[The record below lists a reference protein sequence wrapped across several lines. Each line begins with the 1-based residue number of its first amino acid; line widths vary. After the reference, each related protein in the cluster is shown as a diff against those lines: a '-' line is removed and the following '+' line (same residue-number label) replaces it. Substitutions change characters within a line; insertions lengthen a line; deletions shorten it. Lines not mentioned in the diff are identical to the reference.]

1 MPESTSGPGSGQVG
15 RWPLVPF
22 DDRLAAALA
31 AAPAD
36 AVAVVDEDAQ
46 PPRAVTFEQLRA
58 MVDSFRAQVV
68 ALGVGPGHLV
78 PILARPSPE
87 CVALVLALLRERA
100 AFCVLNER
108 FTAVERAD
116 LVERMQPVGLVVDA
130 PGAALIT
137 PEDGPESGPEHGHA
151 PILLEVAGTTRPAGW
166 SHPVLSVAAP
176 IAPPS
181 PRSGSSAFDGIAHAH
196 FSSGST
202 GGPKAVLGTREGLSH
217 FADVQIDGC
226 GLTAADRL
234 LCIVGFGSNLGLVQ
248 IFSALF
254 SGASLHL
261 TRARDRALGE
271 IIRRAGITGLG
282 GSTPLWTAALAASAG
297 HETLFGDVPTLRYIS
312 TGGLHMPRTRFRELI
327 ARLGGGVAVYEI
339 FGQAEVRQM
348 THFPISAAEH
358 TPRFESVGR
367 AVAGSH
373 LFVALDE
380 ETVAPVGAV
389 GEVAHW
395 GPGVMAGYLG
405 RPELTASVLRTHAA
419 FPGRTV
425 VYTGDLGYQDHE
437 GYVFLKGRESRAVHL
452 EDGRTVWPAAVEDAL
467 ATFPGV
473 TDAIAVGVAAGAW
486 AGGRTVLAAA
496 VVAAGDVDPVAV
508 REHAATRLPAQAVPV
523 HIAVWP
529 ALPSTPNG
537 KPAVAL
543 ITSRLA
549 TELDVEL
556 SDDRAG

>member
-1 MPESTSGPGSGQVG
+1 MSEPVG

-31 AAPAD
+31 AGPAD
-36 AVAVVDEDAQ
+36 AVAVVDEDAS
-46 PPRAVTFEQLRA
+46 PPRTVTFAQLRA
-58 MVDSFRAQVV
+58 MVEEFRAQLV
-68 ALGVGPGHLV
+68 ALGVGPGHLA

-87 CVALVLALLRERA
+87 CVALILALLRERA
-100 AFCVLNER
+100 AFCVLSER
-108 FTAVERAD
+108 FTAVERVD
-116 LVERMQPVGLVVDA
+116 LVERMQPVGLVVDG
-130 PGAALIT
+130 PGAALIAQ
-137 PEDGPESGPEHGHA
+137 EEGYH
-151 PILLEVAGTTRPAGW
+151 PILLEVAGADRPAGW
-166 SHPVLSVAAP
+166 AHPVLSLSAP
-176 IAPPS
+176 VAPPA
-181 PRSGSSAFDGIAHAH
+181 PRTGSAAFDGIAHAH

-202 GGPKAVLGTREGLSH
+202 GGPKAVLGTRDGLSH

-282 GSTPLWTAALAASAG
+282 GSTPLWTAALAATAG
-297 HETLFGDVPTLRYIS
+297 HDTLFGDVPTLRYIS
-312 TGGLHMPRTRFRELI
+312 TGGLHMPRTRFSELI
-327 ARLGGGVAVYEI
+327 TRLGGDVAVYEI

-358 TPRFESVGR
+358 TPRFGSVGR

-373 LFVALDE
+373 LFVTIDE
-380 ETVAPVGAV
+380 ETVAPTGTV

-405 RPELTASVLRTHAA
+405 RPELTATVLRTHAA

-425 VYTGDLGYQDHE
+425 VYTGDLGYQDHD
-437 GYVFLKGRESRAVHL
+437 GYVFLKGRESRAVQM
-452 EDGRTVWPAAVEDAL
+452 EDGQTVWPATVEDAL
-467 ATFPGV
+467 ATFPGI
-473 TDAIAVGVAAGAW
+473 TDSIAVGVGS
-486 AGGRTVLAAA
+486 GGRTVLAAA
-496 VVAAGDVDPVAV
+496 VVATGAVDPIAV
-508 REHAATRLPAQAVPV
+508 REHIAAQLPAQAVPV

-549 TELDVEL
+549 AELVAELTTEL
-556 SDDRAG
+556 SGDRAG